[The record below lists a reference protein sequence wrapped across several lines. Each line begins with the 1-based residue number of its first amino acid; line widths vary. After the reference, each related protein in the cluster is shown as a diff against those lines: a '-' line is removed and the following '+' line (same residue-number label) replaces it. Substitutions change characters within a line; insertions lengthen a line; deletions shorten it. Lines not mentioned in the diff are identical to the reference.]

1 MPPEPEHRL
10 QVLIANERDARLA
23 AITAVVERLGHE
35 IVGRNVEIAEVGP
48 LSRSTGAEVALVGL
62 GLDSEHALE
71 QISAIVH
78 EAACP
83 VIAVLDA
90 KDPLY
95 VREAAKRGVFAYVIL
110 DADNGELESAL
121 DITLRRFAE
130 FQNLQGAFGRRAI
143 IEQAKGI
150 LMERNGID
158 ADAAFA
164 LLKAHSQQTG
174 QKLAAV
180 AQAITQTHR
189 LLPSSRRD
197 DKGERARASCT
208 KHSRGAEPPRAH
220 QRRRR

>member
-1 MPPEPEHRL
+1 MPGEPEHRL

-23 AITAVVERLGHE
+23 SVTAIIERLGHE
-35 IVGRNVEIAEVGP
+35 IVGRNVEIGEVGP

-62 GLDSEHALE
+62 GLDGEHALE

-83 VIAVLDA
+83 VVAVLDA
-90 KDPLY
+90 KDPRY

-150 LMERNGID
+150 LMERNRID

-164 LLKAHSQQTG
+164 LLKAHSQTTG
-174 QKLAAV
+174 RKLTDV
-180 AQAITQTHR
+180 ADAITQAHF
-189 LLPSSRRD
+189 LLPSASA
-197 DKGERARASCT
+197 DK
-208 KHSRGAEPPRAH
+208 
-220 QRRRR
+220 Q

>member
-23 AITAVVERLGHE
+23 SVTAIIERLGHE
-35 IVGRNVEIAEVGP
+35 IVGRNVEIGEVGP

-62 GLDSEHALE
+62 GLDGEHALE

-95 VREAAKRGVFAYVIL
+95 VREAAKRGVLAYVIL
-110 DADNGELESAL
+110 DADGGELESAL

-164 LLKAHSQQTG
+164 LLKAHSQTTG
-174 QKLAAV
+174 RKLTDV
-180 AQAITQTHR
+180 ADAITQAHF
-189 LLPSSRRD
+189 LLPSASA
-197 DKGERARASCT
+197 DK
-208 KHSRGAEPPRAH
+208 
-220 QRRRR
+220 Q

>member
-23 AITAVVERLGHE
+23 AIAAIVERLGHE

-62 GLDSEHALE
+62 GLDGEHALE

-95 VREAAKRGVFAYVIL
+95 VHEAAKRGVFAYVIL

-164 LLKAHSQQTG
+164 LLKAHSQTTG
-174 QKLAAV
+174 RKLTDV
-180 AQAITQTHR
+180 ADAITQAHS
-189 LLPSSRRD
+189 LLPSARSP
-197 DKGERARASCT
+197 DKQQ
-208 KHSRGAEPPRAH
+208 PD
-220 QRRRR
+220 

>member
-1 MPPEPEHRL
+1 MPPEPEPRL
-10 QVLIANERDARLA
+10 QVLVANEQDARLA
-23 AITAVVERLGHE
+23 SIRTIVERLGHQ
-35 IVGRNVEIAEVGP
+35 IVGRNVDIGDVGP

-62 GLDSEHALE
+62 GLDSEHALD

-90 KDPLY
+90 RDPGY
-95 VREAAKRGVFAYVIL
+95 VHQAARRGVFAYVIL
-110 DADNGELESAL
+110 DDNGGDLESAL

-130 FQNLQGAFGRRAI
+130 FNNLQGAFGRRAI

-164 LLKAHSQQTG
+164 LLKSHSQRNG
-174 QKLAAV
+174 HKLIDV
-180 AQAITQTHR
+180 ATALTQTHS
-189 LLPSSRRD
+189 LLPSARPGASR
-197 DKGERARASCT
+197 
-208 KHSRGAEPPRAH
+208 PPG
-220 QRRRR
+220 

>member
-1 MPPEPEHRL
+1 MPGEPEHRL

-23 AITAVVERLGHE
+23 SVTAIIERLGHE
-35 IVGRNVEIAEVGP
+35 IVGRNVEIGEVGP

-62 GLDSEHALE
+62 GLDGEHALE

-83 VIAVLDA
+83 VVAVLDA

-164 LLKAHSQQTG
+164 LLKAHSQTTG
-174 QKLAAV
+174 RKLTDV
-180 AQAITQTHR
+180 ADAITQAHS
-189 LLPSSRRD
+189 LLPSARSP
-197 DKGERARASCT
+197 DKQQ
-208 KHSRGAEPPRAH
+208 PD
-220 QRRRR
+220 

>member
-1 MPPEPEHRL
+1 MVEPEQRL
-10 QVLIANERDARLA
+10 QVLIANERNDILESIA
-23 AITAVVERLGHE
+23 AIVEGLGHE
-35 IVGRNVEIAEVGP
+35 IVGRGLDINAVGS

-83 VIAVLDA
+83 VIALLDA
-90 KDPLY
+90 KDPSY
-95 VREAAKRGVFAYVIL
+95 VQQAAQRGAFAYVVL
-110 DADNGELESAL
+110 DGDEGGDLQSAL

-158 ADAAFA
+158 AEAAFA
-164 LLKAHSQQTG
+164 LLKSHSQQSG
-174 QKLAAV
+174 QRLIDV
-180 AQAITQTHR
+180 AQAITQSH
-189 LLPSSRRD
+189 LLFSPGRRTD
-197 DKGERARASCT
+197 EP
-208 KHSRGAEPPRAH
+208 AE
-220 QRRRR
+220 